1 MLETKLETIATMT
14 KHMKIHK
21 LSDVQTTY
29 IGEGTSIWQ
38 YCVVLSEAKIGRDCN
53 ICSHCFIENDVVIGD
68 RVTVKNGV
76 YIFDSIYIENDVF
89 IGPNVTFTN
98 DIYPRSQRGT
108 NREEPKYPKT
118 IICEGASIG
127 GGSTILPGIRIGK
140 KAIVGAGSV
149 VTKNVEDGAIVY
161 GDSAKYKRT
170 ADDF

>member
-1 MLETKLETIATMT
+1 MT
-14 KHMKIHK
+14 KHLKIHK

-98 DIYPRSQRGT
+98 DIYPRVKGK
-108 NREEPKYPKT
+108 NREEPKYTKQ
-118 IICEGASIG
+118 
-127 GGSTILPGIRIGK
+127 LFVKGIYWRWCNNF
-140 KAIVGAGSV
+140 
-149 VTKNVEDGAIVY
+149 TWY
-161 GDSAKYKRT
+161 
-170 ADDF
+170 